1 MQRRDFLAGL
11 GATVAAGGLAGCIGT
26 ATEHATRA
34 DDETDDATDSE
45 MDDANDT
52 ATDDEPAES
61 DVELEPPFETDADE
75 PFETD
80 ADEPFERYVV
90 GDVDERPD
98 RAPGHVVFVRNAA
111 DDERSIAFAVSA
123 DDDDLEESEEVP
135 AGEYL
140 EIVVVEPSLAEV
152 VVESDGSR
160 ARTVSGGTGDGC
172 SLTVVTIG
180 DGVRTETR
188 STTSCTALDR

>member
-1 MQRRDFLAGL
+1 MQRRDFLSGL

-26 ATEHATRA
+26 AAEHAPRA
-34 DDETDDATDSE
+34 DDDPG
-45 MDDANDT
+45 DANDSE
-52 ATDDEPAES
+52 TDTDESAES
-61 DVELEPPFETDADE
+61 GGEIEP

-123 DDDDLEESEEVP
+123 DDDDLEGNEALP

-140 EIVVVEPSLAEV
+140 EIVVVEPGLAEV

>member
-26 ATEHATRA
+26 ATEHAPRA

-75 PFETD
+75 PFE
-80 ADEPFERYVV
+80 RYVV

-111 DDERSIAFAVSA
+111 DDERTIAFAVSA

-180 DGVRTETR
+180 DGGRTETR